1 MKLSR
6 HWFLAPGILV
16 IACGSD
22 ATPSTPTPRVAAQ
35 VSLVSGDAQQ
45 ADPQDILPAPVVFRV
60 SDSSG
65 NPVGKVQV
73 SLVVS
78 IGGGSV
84 PAATVVSDSTGLV
97 STTWMMGPLGG
108 AQILEV
114 RVNGSVMATASATT
128 CDPSDCFPTEQ
139 LATSLNQ
146 ASLLDLATYESSG
159 QTVHPSVVRGHGTAT
174 GFWLAITPYPGGNS
188 GFENPSLYRSMD
200 ARSWVV
206 PAGVT
211 NPLELP
217 PSGGYLSDPDI
228 AIGDD
233 KRLWLYYRTVVGNQN
248 IIELARSSDGVKW
261 DPPVAVLTAPSH
273 QIVSPAVIHGA
284 PQAPWQMWSVNSGPY
299 GCTAP
304 STDVELRTSNDGVNW
319 GVPFITDLA
328 QPGQSIWHIDVTW
341 IPARAEYWA
350 LYNTFPTG
358 TSCTTDALYLAR
370 STDGQHWTTYP
381 SPVAR
386 AGMIDPFADVV
397 YRSTMIA
404 DPRGTKATLWISGAA
419 YEINQGYAWHTATV
433 TVALNNLL
441 ALATAPNTSLHAAPR
456 HNNLPPPE
464 PDVGG
469 YWPSH

>member
-6 HWFLAPGILV
+6 HWYLAPAVLL

-22 ATPSTPTPRVAAQ
+22 SSPSSPKPPVAAE
-35 VSLVSGDAQQ
+35 VTLVGGDAQQ
-45 ADPQDILPAPVVFRV
+45 ADPQDILPNPITFRV
-60 SDSSG
+60 ADSSG
-65 NPVGKVQV
+65 KPLAKIPV
-73 SLVVS
+73 SFVVT

-84 PAATVVSDSTGLV
+84 PAATAVSDPTGLV
-97 STTWMMGPLGG
+97 STTWTMGPIGG
-108 AQILEV
+108 AQILEL
-114 RVNGSVMATASATT
+114 RINGAVMATADATT
-128 CDPSDCFPTEQ
+128 CDPADCFPTEQ
-139 LATSLNQ
+139 LSTSLDE
-146 ASLLDLATYESSG
+146 ATLLQLATYESSG

-200 ARSWVV
+200 ASSWVV
-206 PAGVT
+206 PPGVT

-228 AIGDD
+228 AIGGDN
-233 KRLWLYYRTVVGNQN
+233 RLWLYYRTVVGNQN
-248 IIELARSSDGVKW
+248 IIDLVRSSDGIHW
-261 DPPVAVLTAPSH
+261 DSPVPVVTEPSH
-273 QIVSPAVIHGA
+273 EVVSPAVIHGA
-284 PQAPWQMWSVNSGPY
+284 PQAPWQMWSVNSGSQ

-304 STDVELRTSNDGVNW
+304 VTDVELRTSSDGITW
-319 GVPFITDLA
+319 GDPYATDLA

-341 IPARAEYWA
+341 IPARSEYWA

-370 STDGQHWTTYP
+370 STDGKHWTVYP

-386 AGMIDPFADVV
+386 AGMIDAFTHII

-404 DPRGTKATLWISGAA
+404 DPRGTKATLWISGAT
-419 YEINQGYAWHTATV
+419 YVVNQGYAWQTATV
-433 TVALNNLL
+433 TVSLDNLL
-441 ALATAPNTSLHAAPR
+441 ALATAPNTMLKAIPHRRS
-456 HNNLPPPE
+456 LPPPE

-469 YWPSH
+469 H